1 MAAIAPVVAITK
13 PSNAAA
19 VAKSLQL
26 PLLKKAADETQEP
39 VVFYDP
45 EVLKHGNS
53 SGGDDNATRLAALI
67 RSIERNAKL
76 RLFWPFKIQQC
87 FPLAPIEDLRR
98 AHSIEYLENIAR
110 ISAICLGRDYQ
121 IQGEPISCELL
132 QELVGC
138 LQVHSIRMF
147 GDALNIP
154 VSAGSGLFF
163 YSIQSRRNGFVDP
176 KVSDSHLQRLGSGP
190 MVVMIVG
197 PTLIG

>member
-1 MAAIAPVVAITK
+1 MAAVAPVVAITK

-45 EVLKHGNS
+45 DVLKHGNS

-87 FPLAPIEDLRR
+87 FPLAPTEDLRR

-138 LQVHSIRMF
+138 LQVHSNPYI
-147 GDALNIP
+147 
-154 VSAGSGLFF
+154 S
-163 YSIQSRRNGFVDP
+163 
-176 KVSDSHLQRLGSGP
+176 
-190 MVVMIVG
+190 
-197 PTLIG
+197 